1 MTLGMPKPKFSI
13 STIMALVEVV
23 TGGPGGGTPRPYG
36 IYRSASM
43 IESILGRANIDF
55 QKGQFTSR
63 MPAVK
68 DVLRKVN
75 TQPYGEQHIASLIG
89 LLIDPVEN
97 NNDQGKTLAAVNYL
111 NRVLKQDGYTITFI
125 GDHHQLVVT
134 AEQSAL
140 VTHLKRKAE
149 TLDLDSVTR
158 NMGKALDKADDDP
171 DGALTA
177 ACSALESVCKCLLEE
192 LEQPLP
198 NKLDVTN
205 LVQAV
210 QRVLKIAP
218 EQKDIDEDVRRILGG
233 LTTVAGGIGSLR
245 THGGDA
251 HGRGKTAYR
260 VDARIARLAIHAAST
275 LSVFLIETWEK
286 TYKRT
291 DT

>member
-1 MTLGMPKPKFSI
+1 MSIGMPKPKFSI

-23 TGGPGGGTPRPYG
+23 TGGPGYSTTKSIG
-36 IYRSASM
+36 IYRSASKL
-43 IESILGRANIDF
+43 ESILGRANIDF

-75 TQPYGEQHIASLIG
+75 SQPYGEQHIARLIG
-89 LLIDPVEN
+89 LVTDPAENDGDLAKAMAVVE
-97 NNDQGKTLAAVNYL
+97 YL
-111 NRVLKQDGYTITFI
+111 NRCLKTDGYII
-125 GDHHQLVVT
+125 RLVNNHPQLLKT
-134 AEQSAL
+134 GEQSTL
-140 VTHLKRKAE
+140 VAGLRRKAE
-149 TLDLDSVTR
+149 TLDLDSVNR
-158 NMGKALDKADDDP
+158 NMDKALAKADDDP

-192 LEQPLP
+192 LGQPLP
-198 NKLDVTN
+198 NKQDVTN

-210 QRVLKIAP
+210 QRVLNLAP
-218 EQKDIDEDVRRILGG
+218 ERKDINEDVRRILGG

-251 HGRGKTAYR
+251 HGRGRAAIQ

-275 LSVFLIETWEK
+275 LSVFLIETWERNQK
-286 TYKRT
+286 NG
-291 DT
+291 